1 MIPQR
6 FLSPVAAPLLSAGIL
21 ILTGLTRPT
30 PGSPAPVAAR
40 TLGPAVSAEE
50 NPVFLPLAGPK
61 KKNWI
66 DDTTY
71 FTYEFNEK
79 PKMGM
84 VILKLQV
91 FIKKGDKIAPFAIQG
106 RLDMPSMRGAH
117 DSGDMDFKLS
127 RRNDYLLPLN
137 IVMPGDWEVRLTFT
151 KAQKPIYY
159 ASLTFHV

>member
-1 MIPQR
+1 MRSKQ
-6 FLSPVAAPLLSAGIL
+6 LSSFSAGRLLSVLML
-21 ILTGLTRPT
+21 ILSGLTWPA
-30 PGSPAPVAAR
+30 PGSPAPVEAR

-50 NPVFLPLAGPK
+50 TPVFRPLPGPK
-61 KKNWI
+61 KKNRI

-91 FIKKGDKIAPFAIQG
+91 FTKKGDKIAPFAIQG
-106 RLDMPSMRGAH
+106 RSDMPSMRGAH

-151 KAQKPIYY
+151 RDQKPIFY

>member
-1 MIPQR
+1 MR
-6 FLSPVAAPLLSAGIL
+6 SERSSPFSAVRLLSVVML
-21 ILTGLTRPT
+21 ILSGLTWPA

-40 TLGPAVSAEE
+40 TLGPAAAVEGK
-50 NPVFLPLAGPK
+50 PIFRPLPGPK

-91 FIKKGDKIAPFAIQG
+91 FTKKGDKIAPFTIKG
-106 RLDMPSMRGAH
+106 RSDMPSMRGAH

-137 IVMPGDWEVRLTFT
+137 IVMPGDWEVRLTFH
-151 KAQKPIYY
+151 KGEKPVFYG
-159 ASLTFHV
+159 SLNFHV